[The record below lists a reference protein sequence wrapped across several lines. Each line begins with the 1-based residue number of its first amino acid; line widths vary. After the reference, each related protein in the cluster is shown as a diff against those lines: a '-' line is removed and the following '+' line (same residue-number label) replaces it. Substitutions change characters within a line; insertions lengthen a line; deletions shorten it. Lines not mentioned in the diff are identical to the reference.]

1 MVIHPNEPVS
11 HDVSRASVIAD
22 LIRAQHSLPYD
33 PDLAALYLDGALRS
47 LLALVA
53 IQPGN
58 NALPDVQSLLALD
71 HQSLLA
77 LDHQRPHIARRMR
90 LALRAP
96 HAEARLAHCWALL
109 DLLNADAAHAGSARV
124 MKG

>member
-71 HQSLLA
+71 HQ
-77 LDHQRPHIARRMR
+77 RPHIARRMR